1 MAGCRCLVRTELA
14 RGHHFRSPA
23 DAVTGLSRMHLVIGG
38 MRLAEPA
45 GWPAPFVFGRF
56 LSVADAVSAVIRLHS
71 VALRDEI
78 ASGSGQ
84 QVAVTIGSRNR
95 HSGGPEMK
103 RFVEVGA
110 RPCR

>member
-1 MAGCRCLVRTELA
+1 MNEGRPGPGSPAGAGRDDDAGLGGQEHGGGDQHDV
-14 RGHHFRSPA
+14 RGHCRVAGRS
-23 DAVTGLSRMHLVIGG
+23 
-38 MRLAEPA
+38 
-45 GWPAPFVFGRF
+45 APFVFGRF
-56 LSVADAVSAVIRLHS
+56 LSVADVVSAVVRLHS